1 MLFGQEWIHGVG
13 TIPSTVH
20 QKLFF
25 WNEEGSFVVVNG
37 DRMSYDSY
45 YISIIE
51 KHE

>member
-37 DRMSYDSY
+37 DLTPARKKDV
-45 YISIIE
+45 E
-51 KHE
+51 EDG